1 MLRGAEFGE
10 CSVWLQNHLHNGAWS
25 SESVPPRWTGTH
37 SQGRIKSLYTFYYL
51 KQTSYKSEITFYEKP

>member
-10 CSVWLQNHLHNGAWS
+10 CSVWFQNLLHNGAWS

-37 SQGRIKSLYTFYYL
+37 SQGRIKGYYL